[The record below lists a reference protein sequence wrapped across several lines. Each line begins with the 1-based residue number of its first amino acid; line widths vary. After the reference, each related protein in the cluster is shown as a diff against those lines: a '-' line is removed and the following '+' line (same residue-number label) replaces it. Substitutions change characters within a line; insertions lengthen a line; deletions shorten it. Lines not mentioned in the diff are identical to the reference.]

1 MLRPKALPS
10 TFNPLIN
17 THVMTLVEKKG
28 LVSLSSI
35 SVLSFTFIR
44 SHVFLTKDNKWI
56 LLVPNV
62 LLTIDPAPFLCE
74 AIAIICHFNMTW
86 QGGPTNMAIIHQYVY
101 FVLILILEYHY
112 YSSHIV

>member
-1 MLRPKALPS
+1 M
-10 TFNPLIN
+10 
-17 THVMTLVEKKG
+17 
-28 LVSLSSI
+28 
-35 SVLSFTFIR
+35 
-44 SHVFLTKDNKWI
+44 

-101 FVLILILEYHY
+101 FVPILILEYHY

>member
-17 THVMTLVEKKG
+17 THVMTCREKG

-44 SHVFLTKDNKWI
+44 SHVFLTKDNKWA

-62 LLTIDPAPFLCE
+62 LLTTDPAPFLWE

-86 QGGPTNMAIIHQYVY
+86 QGGPTNMAIIH
-101 FVLILILEYHY
+101 
-112 YSSHIV
+112 

>member
-1 MLRPKALPS
+1 M
-10 TFNPLIN
+10 
-17 THVMTLVEKKG
+17 
-28 LVSLSSI
+28 
-35 SVLSFTFIR
+35 
-44 SHVFLTKDNKWI
+44 TKDNKWT

-62 LLTIDPAPFLCE
+62 LLTRDPAPFLHK

-86 QGGPTNMAIIHQYVY
+86 QGDPKNRAIIHQHVY